1 MKVYKWEYK
10 NEIQKKVW
18 KLLKKRDKLRE
29 QYGVSERKKSPD
41 EYKEKVKIINKKLDL
56 WRRKMVDIDKRR
68 IQTIAIANAI
78 ACFTGFNVKNSID
91 NKTHDYHIS
100 RCLFIKY
107 GMENGITGVLLA
119 EYIGTTNKSYASD
132 VRLSFTRSFEK
143 NNDNRDLYKRFVTYM
158 NELSEKHKTKNEA
171 F

>member
-56 WRRKMVDIDKRR
+56 
-68 IQTIAIANAI
+68 
-78 ACFTGFNVKNSID
+78 
-91 NKTHDYHIS
+91 
-100 RCLFIKY
+100 
-107 GMENGITGVLLA
+107 
-119 EYIGTTNKSYASD
+119 
-132 VRLSFTRSFEK
+132 
-143 NNDNRDLYKRFVTYM
+143 
-158 NELSEKHKTKNEA
+158 
-171 F
+171 